1 MGIEAAAKTGGIQP
15 GGSGRSFRI
24 REKLLVSFGGIALL
38 VVASGG
44 VGWLSYDVI
53 SEKLS
58 TITGESVPAMVAA
71 DQLATESARVVAL
84 APQLSAA
91 TTEADRN
98 SALAAIR
105 ERSAILRETLGTLA
119 SLNVDGDALARARQG
134 ADAILG
140 NLDRL
145 SSMVESR
152 IVASRQIASALQQV
166 EAAHRGFS
174 DALDP
179 RINAVS
185 GRQTQS
191 MKTME
196 ETVRAAVKMLGTD
209 RRDQLIAVFE
219 LREAARSVLDSLR
232 RLQAA
237 NNIDEVRE
245 QFSVFVRSIKPLTE
259 GVKTAR
265 NLDWFTRSPA
275 AEELPKSVD
284 LLLSS
289 GASGTSLFDLRERS
303 LDPSLSSMDR
313 TVALE
318 KVSDRV
324 DAIANAYQTIE
335 TLTVQLLGFVKAEFI
350 VGAMDFEQQIGNS
363 IVSAGNDQAAVRRM
377 LELASYGNDLAGIL
391 NAAASAPTPDA
402 VAMLG
407 ERFAQVSTI
416 FDALLGALKGA
427 DDAHVL
433 EAGRR
438 LAELGRG
445 NDTIFGRRIGVL
457 ATQTSELALLSGNVQ
472 AVAGLDQTVKALTDA
487 AKAGV
492 AQSSKDA
499 DATLAQGRLWQV
511 LLAAVSIVAS
521 LLIVWLVVQRQV
533 AGRLTALAGT
543 MREVAGGKLD
553 VDIRADGRDEVSEMA
568 QALLVFRDTAREV
581 EAANARAESERRRA
595 AQERHAAMM
604 ALADD
609 LERSIKG
616 VVSTLSSRADQ
627 MHRMANEM
635 KESAEQNRSE
645 ASEAAA
651 TADQTRSNVQ
661 TVSVAAHELSS
672 SISEIGRQV
681 SDSAKF
687 AAQASGQARRTDEIV
702 QTLKGSAE
710 QIGKVVD
717 LINAIASQ
725 TNLLALNAT
734 IEAARAGEA
743 GKGFAVVANE
753 VKGLASQTAK
763 ATEQIALQIGSMQAV
778 TSEAA
783 GAIRTIV
790 ETINTIND
798 IASGIAAA
806 VEEQEA
812 ATREIA
818 RNVEQAAQGTQ
829 TLSRSME
836 TVSSAASRTGA
847 SATQVLGASA
857 DVSQQAETLGHDI
870 DAVLKQIRSA

>member
-1 MGIEAAAKTGGIQP
+1 M
-15 GGSGRSFRI
+15 
-24 REKLLVSFGGIALL
+24 SFGGIALL

-98 SALAAIR
+98 AALAAIR

-119 SLNVDGDALARARQG
+119 SLNVDSEALARARQG

-152 IVASRQIASALQQV
+152 IVASGQISAALQQV
-166 EAAHRGFS
+166 DAAHRGFS
-174 DALDP
+174 EALDP

-185 GRQTQS
+185 NRQTQS
-191 MKTME
+191 MKSME

-219 LREAARSVLDSLR
+219 LREASRSVLDALR
-232 RLQAA
+232 RLQSAT
-237 NNIDEVRE
+237 NVDEVRE

-265 NLDWFTRSPA
+265 KLDWFTRSPS
-275 AEELPKSVD
+275 AEELPKAVD
-284 LLLSS
+284 LMLAT

-303 LDPSLSSMDR
+303 LDPSLTSMDR

-318 KVSDRV
+318 KVTDRV
-324 DAIANAYQTIE
+324 DAVANAYQLIE
-335 TLTVQLLGFVKAEFI
+335 SLTVQLLGFVKAEFI

-363 IVSAGNDQAAVRRM
+363 ILSASNDQAAVRRM

-391 NAAASAPTPDA
+391 NAAASAPTTDA

-407 ERFAQVSTI
+407 ERFAQVSTV
-416 FDALLGALKGA
+416 FDALLGALKGS
-427 DDAHVL
+427 DDARVL
-433 EAGRR
+433 EAGRK

-457 ATQTSELALLSGNVQ
+457 ATQASELALLAGNVQ
-472 AVAGLDQTVKALTDA
+472 AVVGLDQTVRALTDA

-553 VDIRADGRDEVSEMA
+553 ADIRADGRDEVSEMA

-616 VVSTLSSRADQ
+616 VVSTLSTRADQ

-790 ETINTIND
+790 ETIGTIND

-847 SATQVLGASA
+847 SASQVLGASA